1 MAVYVDLVAVLNFAV
16 DFLLLLGANR
26 LCGYPPQWGRTVLAA
41 VLGGI
46 YGGACLL
53 PGFHFLGNTLWRICC
68 LVLMSGVAFGF
79 RWTAVRRCAVFV
91 LLSMALGGIAM
102 GFGGGG
108 VATVFFAALGI
119 AIMCAVGFRD
129 HIGGVPYLPVEL
141 SFGGRKMRF
150 LALQD
155 TGNTLRDP
163 VTGSSVM
170 VVGADI
176 AAKLIG
182 LSEQQLRHPVEA
194 LSQSSISG
202 LRLIPYRGVGQTGG
216 MLLALRITDVK
227 IGKWKGSSLVAF
239 APERLSRE
247 GAYQALTGGIAL

>member
-16 DFLLLLGANR
+16 DFLLLLGTNR
-26 LCGYPPQWGRTVLAA
+26 LCGYPPQWRRTVLAA

-53 PGFHFLGNTLWRICC
+53 PGFRFLGNTLWRICC
-68 LVLMSGVAFGF
+68 LVLMSGIAFGF
-79 RWTAVRRCAVFV
+79 CWMAVRRCAVFV

-102 GFGGGG
+102 GFGDGGSATVLFAAAG
-108 VATVFFAALGI
+108 VAV
-119 AIMCAVGFRD
+119 MCAVGFRD
-129 HIGGVPYLPVEL
+129 RIGGAAYLPVEL
-141 SFGGRKMRF
+141 TYGGRQIRF

-163 VTGSSVM
+163 VTGRAVL
-170 VVGADI
+170 VVGADV
-176 AAKLIG
+176 ATKLIG
-182 LSEQQLRHPVEA
+182 LSEQQLRHPIEV
-194 LSQSSISG
+194 LSQSAISG
-202 LRLIPYRGVGQTGG
+202 LRLIPYHGLGQSGG
-216 MLLALRITDVK
+216 MLLALRIPEVK

-247 GAYQALTGGIAL
+247 GAYQALTGGMAL